1 MMTPEV
7 LTDEELIAA
16 YQTGDLESIE
26 VLIQRYKSF
35 VRKKI
40 KSNYFIGAD
49 REDLIQ
55 EGMIGLFK
63 AICDYNPNREAS
75 FKSFATLC
83 ITRQLSTAFKT
94 ATRQKHMPLNTSI
107 SLNLP
112 IGGEED
118 DQITLMDTLK
128 DDINHNPEELIIHQE
143 DLEMLQKHMK
153 ETLSELEW
161 EVLLSHTQGKNYH
174 EIAKDM
180 GKSVKSID
188 NALQRIKRKLS
199 ENMKV

>member
-1 MMTPEV
+1 MMTPET

-16 YQTGDLESIE
+16 YRSGDLKCVE
-26 VLIQRYKSF
+26 VLIQRYKIF

-40 KSNYFIGAD
+40 KSTYFIGAD

-63 AICDYNPNREAS
+63 AICDYDSSKEAS

-107 SLNLP
+107 SLNVP
-112 IGGEED
+112 IKGEEEG
-118 DQITLMDTLK
+118 QITLMDTLK
-128 DDINHNPEELIIHQE
+128 EEVSSNPEELMIHQE
-143 DLEMLQKHMK
+143 DFKSLKKHMK
-153 ETLSELEW
+153 ETLSDLEW

-174 EIAKDM
+174 EIAEEM
-180 GKSVKSID
+180 GKSAKSID

-199 ENMKV
+199 DTRR

>member
-1 MMTPEV
+1 MKTAEV

-16 YQTGDLESIE
+16 YQRGDRGCIE
-26 VLIQRYKSF
+26 ILVQRYKTF

-40 KSNYFIGAD
+40 KSNYFVGAD
-49 REDLIQ
+49 VEDLIQ

-63 AICDYNPNREAS
+63 AICDYNSEKDAS

-83 ITRQLSTAFKT
+83 ITRQISTAFKT

-112 IGGEED
+112 IAGED
-118 DQITLMDTLK
+118 DDGITLMDILK
-128 DDINHNPEELIIHQE
+128 DNISHNPEDMMIHEE
-143 DLEMLQKHMK
+143 DLKRLRRHMK
-153 ETLSELEW
+153 ESLSDFEW
-161 EVLLSHTQGKNYH
+161 EVLNAHTQGQNYH
-174 EIAKDM
+174 EIAERM

-199 ENMKV
+199 ENFN

>member
-1 MMTPEV
+1 MMTPKV

-16 YQTGDLESIE
+16 YRSGDLNCIE
-26 VLIQRYKSF
+26 ILIQRYKIF

-40 KSNYFIGAD
+40 KSTYFIGAD

-63 AICDYNPNREAS
+63 AICDYNPNKDTT

-112 IGGEED
+112 IAGEEE
-118 DQITLMDTLK
+118 DQITLMDTLR
-128 DDINHNPEELIIHQE
+128 DEVGPNPEELIIHQE
-143 DLEMLQKHMK
+143 DLKLLKKHMK
-153 ETLSELEW
+153 ETLSDLEW

-174 EIAKDM
+174 EIAHEM

-199 ENMKV
+199 ENIR